1 MAMTHRA
8 WGAAGPDPA
17 TSPPRPRVLDSFT
30 GSWIRPATDPVPL
43 LPRRP
48 GARHEL
54 AAPLSSAPQGQS
66 VNALDG
72 HVHSAQYRAE
82 LVAFYRIS
90 LNLATVDVSGVRGR
104 STSA

>member
-1 MAMTHRA
+1 
-8 WGAAGPDPA
+8 
-17 TSPPRPRVLDSFT
+17 V
-30 GSWIRPATDPVPL
+30 
-43 LPRRP
+43 
-48 GARHEL
+48 L

-66 VNALDG
+66 ANALDG

-82 LVAFYRIS
+82 LGAFYRIS